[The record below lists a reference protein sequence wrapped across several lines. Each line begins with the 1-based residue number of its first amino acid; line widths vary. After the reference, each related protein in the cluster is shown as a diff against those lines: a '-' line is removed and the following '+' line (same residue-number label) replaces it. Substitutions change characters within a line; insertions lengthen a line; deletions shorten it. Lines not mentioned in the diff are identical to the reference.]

1 MLTLYASLSNLLNT
15 ANVRERYFAP
25 DYSSTHLLYL
35 QRRALYLGAMLSW
48 H

>member
-15 ANVRERYFAP
+15 DNVRECYFSP
-25 DYSSTHLLYL
+25 DYSTTHPLYL